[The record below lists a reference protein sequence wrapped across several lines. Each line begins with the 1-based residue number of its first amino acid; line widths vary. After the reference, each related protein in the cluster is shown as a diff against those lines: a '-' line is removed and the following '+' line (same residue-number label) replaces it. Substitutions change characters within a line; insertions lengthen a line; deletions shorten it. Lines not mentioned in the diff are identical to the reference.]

1 MNFGKAMVLAAG
13 MLALAACGD
22 DTANE
27 TGVAG
32 EPSRYDALTLT
43 YVCEGGTQV
52 QAIYFNFEDGNALAA
67 LFHDGKLAPLR
78 IMPSASGAKYTS
90 LNEELGWR
98 WHTKG
103 DEAVLSYMAADHTAQ
118 EEVLLRDCRNTLLRD
133 DEERVFD

>member
-1 MNFGKAMVLAAG
+1 MKFGRTLIAAG
-13 MLALAACGD
+13 ALLMLAACGD
-22 DTANE
+22 DAADE

-32 EPSRYDALTLT
+32 EPSRYDALTIT
-43 YVCEGGTQV
+43 YVCDGGAEV

-78 IMPSASGAKYTS
+78 IMPSASGAKYAS

-103 DEAVLSYMAADHTAQ
+103 GEAVLSFMAADHTAQ
-118 EEVLLRDCRNTLLRD
+118 EEVILGGCRNTLLRD
-133 DEERVFD
+133 D